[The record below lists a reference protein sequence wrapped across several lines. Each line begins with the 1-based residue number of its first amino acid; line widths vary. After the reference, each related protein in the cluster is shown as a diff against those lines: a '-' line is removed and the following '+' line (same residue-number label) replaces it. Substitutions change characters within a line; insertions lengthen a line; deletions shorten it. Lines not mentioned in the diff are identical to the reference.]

1 MRGHNS
7 FPLQAVYV
15 WELGHTFAFAWRS
28 KQLGSRC
35 SAQVWFVPG
44 RNLVGLAF
52 SLAMA
57 FIILVTIR
65 VGWIRMGKT
74 ECFAAGESYLLE
86 FPKV

>member
-1 MRGHNS
+1 MSLDLLISVLLEGKKS
-7 FPLQAVYV
+7 SPTALIMLVYIIV
-15 WELGHTFAFAWRS
+15 PELRN
-28 KQLGSRC
+28 
-35 SAQVWFVPG
+35 VPG

-74 ECFAAGESYLLE
+74 ECFATGESYLSE
-86 FPKV
+86 FP